1 LRGIRNLSR
10 TLGLTV
16 AFVVV
21 LFGVLSVNAAQRTVG
36 VKAGDWAEYAF
47 TLSGNATV
55 AYTGTM
61 KLCVKEVASTT
72 ITYNISYTPDLPQG
86 AFVVGLDPKDY
97 TCDAATGEGSSG
109 LFIAANLNTGDT
121 LYTSINASM
130 NGPLSATSSREC
142 MGQTIEVNHWFYLMG
157 SPSIDLFWVR
167 ATGMLT
173 ELHISVV
180 IDTTSN
186 TTIIEDATLTATSVI
201 PEFPTLLLPLFAL
214 ATLLATVIVYRKKH
228 VVVRSVRSA
237 RHLAHVNF
245 GSHP

>member
-1 LRGIRNLSR
+1 MSR

-16 AFVVV
+16 AFLVV
-21 LFGVLSVNAAQRTVG
+21 LFGVLSVNATQRTVG

-72 ITYNISYTPDLPQG
+72 ITYNISYTPGLPPG

-121 LYTSINASM
+121 LYTSMNASM
-130 NGPLSATSSREC
+130 NGPLSATSSREYV
-142 MGQTIEVNHWFYLMG
+142 GQTTEVNHWFYLVG

-167 ATGMLT
+167 ATGMLA
-173 ELHISVV
+173 ELHIAVV

-201 PEFPTLLLPLFAL
+201 PEFPSTITFPLLLLPLTL
-214 ATLLATVIVYRKKH
+214 AMTIVSKKH
-228 VVVRSVRSA
+228 SRM
-237 RHLAHVNF
+237 
-245 GSHP
+245 P

>member
-1 LRGIRNLSR
+1 MSR

-61 KLCVKEVASTT
+61 KLGVKEVASTT
-72 ITYNISYTPDLPQG
+72 ITYNISYTPGLPPG

-109 LFIAANLNTGDT
+109 LFIAANLSTGDT
-121 LYTSINASM
+121 LYTSMNASM
-130 NGPLSATSSREC
+130 NGPLSATSSREYV
-142 MGQTIEVNHWFYLMG
+142 GQTIEVNHWFYLMG

-167 ATGMLT
+167 ATGMLA
-173 ELHISVV
+173 ELHIAVV

-201 PEFPTLLLPLFAL
+201 PEFPSTITFPLLLLLLTL
-214 ATLLATVIVYRKKH
+214 AMTIVSRKH
-228 VVVRSVRSA
+228 SRM
-237 RHLAHVNF
+237 
-245 GSHP
+245 P

>member
-1 LRGIRNLSR
+1 MSR

-61 KLCVKEVASTT
+61 KLGVKEVASTT
-72 ITYNISYTPDLPQG
+72 ITYNISYTPGLPPG

-121 LYTSINASM
+121 LYTSMNASM
-130 NGPLSATSSREC
+130 NGPLSATSSREYV
-142 MGQTIEVNHWFYLMG
+142 GQTIEVNHWFYLMG

-167 ATGMLT
+167 ATGMLA
-173 ELHISVV
+173 ELHIAVV

-201 PEFPTLLLPLFAL
+201 PEFPSTITFPLLLLLLTL
-214 ATLLATVIVYRKKH
+214 AMTIVSRKH
-228 VVVRSVRSA
+228 SRM
-237 RHLAHVNF
+237 
-245 GSHP
+245 P

>member
-1 LRGIRNLSR
+1 MSR

-61 KLCVKEVASTT
+61 KLGVKEVASTT
-72 ITYNISYTPDLPQG
+72 ITYNISYTPALPPG

-109 LFIAANLNTGDT
+109 LFIAANLSTGDT
-121 LYTSINASM
+121 LYTSMNASM
-130 NGPLSATSSREC
+130 NGPLSATSSREY

-167 ATGMLT
+167 ATGMLA
-173 ELHISVV
+173 ELHIAVV

-201 PEFPTLLLPLFAL
+201 PEFPSTITFPLLLLLLTL
-214 ATLLATVIVYRKKH
+214 AMTIVSRKYS
-228 VVVRSVRSA
+228 RM
-237 RHLAHVNF
+237 
-245 GSHP
+245 P

>member
-1 LRGIRNLSR
+1 MRGIRNLSR

-61 KLCVKEVASTT
+61 KLGVKEVASTT
-72 ITYNISYTPDLPQG
+72 ITYNISYTPGLPPG

-121 LYTSINASM
+121 LYTSMNASM
-130 NGPLSATSSREC
+130 NGPLSATSSREY
-142 MGQTIEVNHWFYLMG
+142 MGQTIEVNHWLYLTG

-173 ELHISVV
+173 ELHIAVV

-201 PEFPTLLLPLFAL
+201 PEFPSTITFPLLLLLLTL
-214 ATLLATVIVYRKKH
+214 AMTIVSRKH
-228 VVVRSVRSA
+228 SRM
-237 RHLAHVNF
+237 
-245 GSHP
+245 P

>member
-21 LFGVLSVNAAQRTVG
+21 LFGVLSVNAVQRTVG

-47 TLSGNATV
+47 ILSGNATV

-61 KLCVKEVASTT
+61 KLSVKEVASTT
-72 ITYNISYTPDLPQG
+72 ITYNISYTPALPPG

-109 LFIAANLNTGDT
+109 LFIAANLSTGDT
-121 LYTSINASM
+121 LYTSMNASM
-130 NGPLSATSSREC
+130 NGPLSATSSREY

-173 ELHISVV
+173 ELHIAVV
-180 IDTTSN
+180 IDTTTN

-201 PEFPTLLLPLFAL
+201 PEFPSTITFPLLLLLLTL
-214 ATLLATVIVYRKKH
+214 AMTIVSRKH
-228 VVVRSVRSA
+228 SRM
-237 RHLAHVNF
+237 
-245 GSHP
+245 P

>member
-1 LRGIRNLSR
+1 
-10 TLGLTV
+10 V

-61 KLCVKEVASTT
+61 KLGVKEVASTT
-72 ITYNISYTPDLPQG
+72 ITYNISYTPGLPPG

-121 LYTSINASM
+121 LYTSMNASM
-130 NGPLSATSSREC
+130 NGPLSATSSREYV
-142 MGQTIEVNHWFYLMG
+142 GQTIEVNHWFYLMG

-167 ATGMLT
+167 ATGMLA
-173 ELHISVV
+173 ELHIAVV

-201 PEFPTLLLPLFAL
+201 PEFPSTITFPLLLLLLTL
-214 ATLLATVIVYRKKH
+214 AMTIVSKKH
-228 VVVRSVRSA
+228 SRM
-237 RHLAHVNF
+237 
-245 GSHP
+245 P

>member
-10 TLGLTV
+10 TLRLTV

-36 VKAGDWAEYAF
+36 VKADDWAEYAF

-55 AYTGTM
+55 AYAGTM
-61 KLCVKEVASTT
+61 KLGVKEVASTT
-72 ITYNISYTPDLPQG
+72 ITYNISYTPSLPSG

-109 LFIAANLNTGDT
+109 LFIAANLNTDDT
-121 LYTSINASM
+121 LYTSMNASM
-130 NGPLSATSSREC
+130 NGPLSATSSREY
-142 MGQTIEVNHWFYLMG
+142 MGQTIEVNHWFYLVG

-167 ATGMLT
+167 ATGMLA
-173 ELHISVV
+173 ELHIAVV

-201 PEFPTLLLPLFAL
+201 PEFPSTITFPLLLLLLTL
-214 ATLLATVIVYRKKH
+214 AMAIVSRKYS
-228 VVVRSVRSA
+228 RM
-237 RHLAHVNF
+237 
-245 GSHP
+245 P

>member
-1 LRGIRNLSR
+1 MSR

-61 KLCVKEVASTT
+61 KLGVKEVASTT
-72 ITYNISYTPDLPQG
+72 ITYNISYTPGLPPG

-121 LYTSINASM
+121 LYTSMNASM
-130 NGPLSATSSREC
+130 NGPLSATSSREYV
-142 MGQTIEVNHWFYLMG
+142 GQTIEVNHWFYLMG

-173 ELHISVV
+173 ELHIAVV

-201 PEFPTLLLPLFAL
+201 PEFPSTITFPLLLLLLTL
-214 ATLLATVIVYRKKH
+214 AMTIVSRKH
-228 VVVRSVRSA
+228 SRM
-237 RHLAHVNF
+237 
-245 GSHP
+245 P

>member
-72 ITYNISYTPDLPQG
+72 ITYNISYTPDLPPG
-86 AFVVGLDPKDY
+86 AFEVGLDPKDY

-130 NGPLSATSSREC
+130 NGPLSATSSREY
-142 MGQTIEVNHWFYLMG
+142 MGQSIEVNHWFYLVG

-167 ATGMLT
+167 ATGMLA

-180 IDTTSN
+180 IDTISN

-201 PEFPTLLLPLFAL
+201 PEFPTLLLLPVFAL

-237 RHLAHVNF
+237 HA
-245 GSHP
+245 

>member
-1 LRGIRNLSR
+1 LSR

-72 ITYNISYTPDLPQG
+72 ITYNISYTPGLPPG

-121 LYTSINASM
+121 LYTSMNASM
-130 NGPLSATSSREC
+130 NGPLSATSSREYV
-142 MGQTIEVNHWFYLMG
+142 GQTIEVNHWFYLMG

-167 ATGMLT
+167 ATGMLA
-173 ELHISVV
+173 ELHIAVV

-201 PEFPTLLLPLFAL
+201 PEFPSTITFPLLLLLLTL
-214 ATLLATVIVYRKKH
+214 AMTIVSRKH
-228 VVVRSVRSA
+228 SRM
-237 RHLAHVNF
+237 
-245 GSHP
+245 P

>member
-1 LRGIRNLSR
+1 MQGNELGGIRNLSR

-16 AFVVV
+16 ALVVV

-61 KLCVKEVASTT
+61 KLGVKEVASTT
-72 ITYNISYTPDLPQG
+72 ITYNISYTPALPPG

-121 LYTSINASM
+121 LYTSMNASM
-130 NGPLSATSSREC
+130 NGPLSATSSREYV
-142 MGQTIEVNHWFYLMG
+142 GQTIEVNHWFYLMG

-167 ATGMLT
+167 ATGMLA
-173 ELHISVV
+173 ELHIAVV

-201 PEFPTLLLPLFAL
+201 PEFPSTITFPLLLLLLTL
-214 ATLLATVIVYRKKH
+214 AMTIVSRKH
-228 VVVRSVRSA
+228 FRM
-237 RHLAHVNF
+237 
-245 GSHP
+245 P

>member
-1 LRGIRNLSR
+1 MSR

-61 KLCVKEVASTT
+61 KLGVKEVASTT
-72 ITYNISYTPDLPQG
+72 ITYNISYTPGLPPG

-121 LYTSINASM
+121 LYTSMNASM
-130 NGPLSATSSREC
+130 NGPLSATSSREY
-142 MGQTIEVNHWFYLMG
+142 MGQTIEVNHWFYLVG

-167 ATGMLT
+167 ATGMLA
-173 ELHISVV
+173 ELHIAVV

-201 PEFPTLLLPLFAL
+201 PEFPSTIAFPLFLLLLTL
-214 ATLLATVIVYRKKH
+214 AITIASKKH
-228 VVVRSVRSA
+228 SRM
-237 RHLAHVNF
+237 
-245 GSHP
+245 P

>member
-1 LRGIRNLSR
+1 MSR

-36 VKAGDWAEYAF
+36 VKAGDWGEYVF

-55 AYTGTM
+55 AYTGIM

-72 ITYNISYTPDLPQG
+72 VTYNISYTPGLPPG

-109 LFIAANLNTGDT
+109 LFIAANLNMGDT
-121 LYTSINASM
+121 LYTSTNASM
-130 NGPLSATSSREC
+130 NGPLSATSSREY
-142 MGQTIEVNHWFYLMG
+142 MGQTIEVNHWFYLIG

-167 ATGMLT
+167 ATGMLA
-173 ELHISVV
+173 ELHIAVI

-186 TTIIEDATLTATSVI
+186 AMIIEDATLTATSVI
-201 PEFPTLLLPLFAL
+201 PEFPSTITFPLLLLFL
-214 ATLLATVIVYRKKH
+214 TLTMTIVSRKHSRK
-228 VVVRSVRSA
+228 
-237 RHLAHVNF
+237 
-245 GSHP
+245 P